1 LTNVSGGDIIIM
13 PISEDRGYNVMGRSH
28 IITNRVALHIFIN
41 RAVDERLEKFAKE
54 YGWSK
59 TKIIEDAVF
68 LWLNAREKEVS

>member
-1 LTNVSGGDIIIM
+1 
-13 PISEDRGYNVMGRSH
+13 MGRSH